1 LQDSHQNLPQLAFSN
16 PTLSPRASQGHLI
29 RSSGFK
35 EDGVQENKLKR
46 IFVGVLQDLAG
57 QGFRKDA

>member
-1 LQDSHQNLPQLAFSN
+1 MK
-16 PTLSPRASQGHLI
+16 
-29 RSSGFK
+29 SSGFK

-46 IFVGVLQDLAG
+46 IFVGVLEDVAG